1 MKVPLILLM
10 LFLLPTNSM
19 AAKAS
24 PNVILIMADDLG
36 YNDLSCYG
44 SVMIKTPVLDQLA
57 AEGVRL
63 TSFYSGCT
71 ICTPS
76 RIALLT
82 GMYPVRCGWQGG
94 VVGYGVKAQNG
105 LSPETTTIAEVFK
118 LAGYETALI
127 GKWHLGDSAA
137 HSPAVHGFNTTYFID
152 KSNNQTSKLWRG
164 SELIADPFDNR
175 HLTELFTREAIRF
188 VEANQDK
195 PFFLYLPLSAPHFP
209 AEAHPEWKGK
219 TKLGAYGDVVEEL
232 DTRVGE
238 ILNTLKQLKLEDNT
252 IVIFLSDNGVEP
264 GQKQWAQSAPYRGL
278 KWSTLEGGN
287 RVPCIIRW
295 PGRIPAQQ
303 TNNHLIG
310 AIDLF
315 PSLTAACQLNSHEIK
330 ETIAN
335 TNGVNIMPSLR
346 RRAAGRPIRS
356 TLLFW
361 HGWGTPQAIRSGNWK
376 LYFDEIKELPDS
388 KKGPVLINLE
398 NDPAEHTNL
407 SQQNPQRVSEL
418 LEEARSQLSRIQ
430 GGSIPLG
437 GPVDSEARV
446 PDKPKW
452 LP

>member
-1 MKVPLILLM
+1 MKSPLILLM
-10 LFLLPTNSM
+10 LFLLPTNSI
-19 AAKAS
+19 AAKS
-24 PNVILIMADDLG
+24 PPNVVLIMADDLG

-105 LSPETTTIAEVFK
+105 LSAETTTIAEVFK

-137 HSPAVHGFNTTYFID
+137 HSPAAHGFNTTYFID

-175 HLTELFTREAIRF
+175 RLTELFTTEAIRF
-188 VEANQDK
+188 VESNHDK

-209 AEAHPEWKGK
+209 AEAHPEWNGK

-232 DTRVGE
+232 DARVGE
-238 ILNTLKQLKLEDNT
+238 ILNTLKRLRLEDNT
-252 IVIFLSDNGVEP
+252 IVVFLSDNGVEP
-264 GQKQWAQSAPYRGL
+264 GQKQWARSTPYRGL

-295 PGRIPAQQ
+295 PGTIPARQ
-303 TNNHLIG
+303 TNSHLIG

-315 PSLTAACQLNSHEIK
+315 PSLIAACQLNSNEIK
-330 ETIAN
+330 DTITN

-388 KKGPVLINLE
+388 KEGPVLINLE

-407 SQQNPQRVSEL
+407 SQQNPQKVSEL
-418 LEEARSQLSRIQ
+418 LQEARSQLTRIQ
-430 GGSIPLG
+430 GSSIPLG
-437 GPVDSEARV
+437 GPVDIKARV
-446 PDKPKW
+446 PAKPKW